1 MEKLFSYGTL
11 QLPQVQESLFGR
23 ILVGTKEELPGY
35 KVEKLRIRDQAVIEK
50 SGTDMHPI
58 LVHTGEPTDVVVGM
72 VFDITQ
78 VELEKADEY
87 EVEDYRRTL
96 ATMRSGAH
104 AWIYSS
110 SAE

>member
-23 ILVGTKEELPGY
+23 ILAGAKEQLPGY
-35 KVEKLRIRDQAVIEK
+35 KVEKLKIKDQAVIEK
-50 SGTDMHPI
+50 SGTEMHPI
-58 LVHTGEPTDVVVGM
+58 LVHTGDSTDVVSGM
-72 VFDITQ
+72 VFEVTQ
-78 VELEKADEY
+78 AELEKADEY

-96 ATMRSGAH
+96 APMRSGSQ

>member
-11 QLPQVQESLFGR
+11 QLPKIQESLFGR
-23 ILVGTKEELPGY
+23 LLVGTKEELPGY
-35 KVEKLRIRDQAVIEK
+35 KVEKLKIRDQAVIEK

-58 LVHTGEPTDVVVGM
+58 LVHTGKSADVVSGM
-72 VFDITQ
+72 VFEITQ
-78 VELEKADEY
+78 AELEKADEY

-96 ATMRSGAH
+96 ATMHSGGH

>member
-23 ILVGTKEELPGY
+23 ILAGTKEGLPGY
-35 KVEKLRIRDQAVIEK
+35 KVEKLKITDQAVIEK

-58 LVHTGEPTDVVVGM
+58 LVRTGEPADVVAGM
-72 VFDITQ
+72 VFEITQ

-87 EVEDYRRTL
+87 EVDDYRRTL
-96 ATMRSGAH
+96 ATMRSGTQ
-104 AWIYSS
+104 AWIYC
-110 SAE
+110 SASG

>member
-35 KVEKLRIRDQAVIEK
+35 KVEKLKIKDQAVIEK

-58 LVHTGEPTDVVVGM
+58 LVQTGKPQDVVAGM
-72 VFDITQ
+72 VFEITQ
-78 VELEKADEY
+78 AELEKADEY
-87 EVEDYRRTL
+87 EVDDYRRTL
-96 ATMRSGAH
+96 ATMRSGTQ
-104 AWIYSS
+104 AWIYC
-110 SAE
+110 SASE

>member
-1 MEKLFSYGTL
+1 VEKLFSYGTL
-11 QLPQVQESLFGR
+11 QLPKVQESLFGR
-23 ILVGTKEELPGY
+23 LLVGTKEELPGY

>member
-35 KVEKLRIRDQAVIEK
+35 KVEKLKIKDQAVIEK

-58 LVHTGEPTDVVVGM
+58 LVQTGKPQDVVSGM
-72 VFDITQ
+72 VFEITQ
-78 VELEKADEY
+78 AELEKADEY
-87 EVEDYRRTL
+87 EVDDYRRTL
-96 ATMRSGAH
+96 ATMSSGTQ
-104 AWIYSS
+104 AWIYC
-110 SAE
+110 SAKE

>member
-11 QLPQVQESLFGR
+11 QLPKVQESLFGR
-23 ILVGTKEELPGY
+23 LLAGTKEELPGY
-35 KVEKLRIRDQAVIEK
+35 KVEKLKIRDQAVIEK

-58 LVHTGEPTDVVVGM
+58 LVHTGEPADVVAGM
-72 VFDITQ
+72 VFEITQ
-78 VELEKADEY
+78 AELEKADEY

-96 ATMRSGAH
+96 AAMNSGAQ

>member
-23 ILVGTKEELPGY
+23 LLVGTKEELPRY
-35 KVEKLRIRDQAVIEK
+35 KVEKLKIRDQAVIEK

-58 LVHTGEPTDVVVGM
+58 LVHTGESADVVAGM
-72 VFDITQ
+72 VFEITQ
-78 VELEKADEY
+78 AELEKADEY

-96 ATMRSGAH
+96 AAMHSGTQ

>member
-23 ILVGTKEELPGY
+23 LLDGTEEELPRY
-35 KVEKLRIRDQAVIEK
+35 KVENLKIKDRAVIEN

-58 LVHTGEPTDVVVGM
+58 LVHTGELADVVAGM
-72 VFDITQ
+72 VFE
-78 VELEKADEY
+78 VSEEELQKADEY
-87 EVEDYRRTL
+87 EVKDYKRTF
-96 ATMRSGAH
+96 ADMRSGTR
-104 AWIYSS
+104 AWIYGS